1 MYIKCLTWLGLLL
14 VLFIIPIMA
23 DNEMPVEAV
32 QNQQSAVQNPAS
44 DGPEVPSITSEV
56 LPSLSR
62 IGIALAVI
70 VAIIYLTV
78 FLLRK
83 LSGNGL
89 GRAARG
95 KTVQVVEHTYLAP
108 KKSVCLLKMADRAIL
123 VGITEANINLLTE
136 CEWDELPEENRQ
148 MITKS
153 SKGFQNALT
162 EAAGKLFKNRAV
174 KGGGNETTV

>member
-14 VLFIIPIMA
+14 LLFIIPVWA
-23 DNEMPVEAV
+23 ENDMPAETET
-32 QNQQSAVQNPAS
+32 NPAPAVENS
-44 DGPEVPSITSEV
+44 ASKDPVVPSVTGEI

-78 FLLRK
+78 FLLK
-83 LSGNGL
+83 KISGKGL

-95 KTVQVVEHTYLAP
+95 KTVQIVEHTYLAP
-108 KKSVCLLKMADRAIL
+108 KKSVCLLKMADRAVL

-148 MITKS
+148 MITKAP
-153 SKGFQNALT
+153 KGFQSALT
-162 EAAGKLFKNRAV
+162 EAAGKLFKSRAA
-174 KGGGNETTV
+174 KGVGREMPS